1 MQRTTQA
8 QLFNALARLNNLFGR
23 PLAPASQPIPGTF
36 VLQGAYGGWQLQRV
50 VEGGGVMSV
59 TSGYRS
65 KREVMEYIHAMIDGA
80 SIMERHKVEKAQ
92 MT

>member
-8 QLFNALARLNNLFGR
+8 QLFNALARLNNLFGYK
-23 PLAPASQPIPGTF
+23 PSSAQAIPGTF
-36 VLQGAYGGWQLQRV
+36 VLQGAYGGYQLQRV
-50 VEGGGVMSV
+50 VDGGVMTV
-59 TSGYRS
+59 TPGYRS